1 MNRGMITKFVLSIL
15 LTLCSW
21 GCGSQ
26 TVVEI
31 PLPYVDANDFPR
43 INEKHECRS
52 GDEEIMFA
60 GNDDYFTCTDTLNVT
75 VAEQQIT
82 FEINNYKDRRR
93 IVKHMYIV
101 VFMPA
106 NRRSS
111 FVEEWSNLLREYGWV
126 INQDWRLGNLVKKWE
141 IIGEYHSR
149 IAIASF
155 ETVRFHDE
163 LQPCVILTIN

>member
-1 MNRGMITKFVLSIL
+1 MLTKFVFGLL

-26 TVVEI
+26 TVVEF

-52 GDEEIMFA
+52 GDEEFTFT
-60 GNDDYFTCTDTLNVT
+60 GNDDCFTCTDTLNVS
-75 VAEQQIT
+75 VAEQHIA
-82 FEINNYKDRRR
+82 FEINNYKDRHR
-93 IVKHMYIV
+93 IVRHIYVVVYI
-101 VFMPA
+101 PE

-111 FVEEWSNLLREYGWV
+111 FVAEWSNLLRKYGWV
-126 INQDWRLGNLVKKWE
+126 INQDWRLGNLAKKWE

-155 ETVRFHDE
+155 ETVWYNDE
-163 LQPCVILTIN
+163 LQPCVILRIN